1 MSDVTV
7 IVCGVCFKPIKGATT
22 LKCNH
27 HFCLSCIQS
36 IMDLKPN
43 NLAEITCVL
52 CGVTTVVNDLHPLLN
67 PKLDQEI
74 ATLRSGKKQKFMCQ
88 WCDLTP
94 ATQQCNTCAA
104 AYCNDCMAFVHK
116 HSARVNHPIG
126 PLVDSPNSFLLRC
139 TVQGHED
146 YKAEFF
152 CTECDTL
159 CCAYCLRVFPHPNH
173 RNTDVATAAQ
183 EAKRKIAA
191 EKPDMER
198 MKKRLD
204 EVGISIAELAT
215 RYEASYNDSL
225 TSISERFSRYRME
238 LDELESGMREKIGKL
253 HTDGKTALRTSRLDF
268 LVKMNT
274 FLFALLNV
282 EGSCTDSKVL
292 QNVGFLKKF
301 LSTHSQYLP
310 LTGTGFLIEEESTFQ
325 MPELT
330 VQLDLRSA
338 PQAIQIGCG
347 PDSGK
352 LVPVTGA
359 MNAVSFSSPSR
370 RPSSHTHGPLNVADI
385 NRLPDASFSMGNSL
399 VSPQYQ
405 AVQSP
410 GKALESREPNKSHRH
425 LRGAPREHGKEEDA
439 SPSSTESDTD
449 PPGREPSRSPGRYR
463 AQGRTREQRDL
474 NEGILS
480 PSKARSDKFNFWD
493 NNDKSR
499 GIKNRFGR
507 DRHEGDRGGGG
518 RKESWEKGPMG
529 RSADDLD
536 LWLDRR
542 GRNTTPARESKD
554 DLVDNIVTDIRSRA
568 QNRDTNG
575 DSTAG
580 LSPRSPALANR
591 RRRSFTPKDPQV
603 LPRGRP
609 YCCPALR
616 RPLRLTFPVDDD
628 VDVSSTPDGL
638 QFRCI
643 ARGNA
648 AMQIGLRSAETLDE
662 INYNYP
668 RDKGVISWRIR
679 LDHITDMFLGVVEYG
694 SPAGTSGVFWKP
706 GCERVVDGELG
717 RVTSLVDKLPVCN
730 TGDILGFLYDA
741 RRKELR
747 VYVNNDSLGVLVT
760 DLPGNVG
767 ACFILYPGE
776 TVTVLY

>member
-1 MSDVTV
+1 M
-7 IVCGVCFKPIKGATT
+7 
-22 LKCNH
+22 
-27 HFCLSCIQS
+27 
-36 IMDLKPN
+36 
-43 NLAEITCVL
+43 
-52 CGVTTVVNDLHPLLN
+52 VNDLHPLLN
-67 PKLDQEI
+67 PTLDREI
-74 ATLRSGKKQKFMCQ
+74 ATLRSGKKQNFMCQ
-88 WCDLTP
+88 WCDLVP
-94 ATQQCNTCAA
+94 ATHQCNTCAA
-104 AYCNDCMAFVHK
+104 AYCNDCITFVHK

-139 TVQGHED
+139 TCQGHED

-173 RNTDVATAAQ
+173 RNADIASAAQ

-204 EVGISIAELAT
+204 EVGVTIKELSN
-215 RYEASYNDSL
+215 RYETSYNESL
-225 TSISERFSRYRME
+225 TSISERFSRYRRE
-238 LDELESGMREKIGKL
+238 LDELENSVRDKISKL
-253 HTDGKTALRTSRLDF
+253 YTDGKVALRSSRLDF

-301 LSTHSQYLP
+301 LASHSNYLP
-310 LTGTGFLIEEESTFQ
+310 LTGMGFVTDEETAFQ
-325 MPELT
+325 LPELA
-330 VQLDLRSA
+330 VRLDLHSA
-338 PQAIQIGCG
+338 SQAIQIGCG
-347 PDSGK
+347 PESGK
-352 LVPVTGA
+352 LIPVTGG
-359 MNAVSFSSPSR
+359 MSQVSFSSASPG
-370 RPSSHTHGPLNVADI
+370 SSSLTHGPLNISDI
-385 NRLPDASFSMGNSL
+385 NRLPDASFSLASSSM
-399 VSPQYQ
+399 SPQRNMES
-405 AVQSP
+405 SP
-410 GKALESREPNKSHRH
+410 RKAQGSGRKKKSRR
-425 LRGAPREHGKEEDA
+425 RGHGGPRELGEDDDDDGEEYSD
-439 SPSSTESDTD
+439 SDTE
-449 PPGREPSRSPGRYR
+449 PPELERSPGRFR
-463 AQGRTREQRDL
+463 VRGRTQEGNDLREV
-474 NEGILS
+474 IS
-480 PSKARSDKFNFWD
+480 PSKYRSDGWKAWD
-493 NNDKSR
+493 NDEKSR
-499 GIKNRFGR
+499 GLLNRFMRERR
-507 DRHEGDRGGGG
+507 DEEGDRGGNE
-518 RKESWEKGPMG
+518 RKGQWGSRQ
-529 RSADDLD
+529 RSRSYDDSD
-536 LWLDRR
+536 VWIDRR
-542 GRNTTPARESKD
+542 GGNELRNVRESKD
-554 DLVDNIVTDIRSRA
+554 DLVDSIIKDIRGRGL
-568 QNRDTNG
+568 NRDRKE

-580 LSPRSPALANR
+580 LSPRSTALANR
-591 RRRSFTPKDPQV
+591 HRRSFSPKDPPA
-603 LPRGRP
+603 LPREKP

-662 INYNYP
+662 IAYNYP

-679 LDHITDMFLGVVEYG
+679 LDHITDLFLGVVEYG

-706 GCERVVDGELG
+706 GCERVVDGQLG
-717 RVTSLVDKLPVCN
+717 KVTSLVDDLPVCN

-747 VYVNNDSLGVLVT
+747 VYVNNDSLGVLVKN
-760 DLPGNVG
+760 LPGNVG